1 MTLRT
6 ENFKCTHPECFG
18 RLNKSVILDAITGQ
32 EISDPVFTT
41 FDSSH
46 IISCVADPA
55 HILRRQAQQLVLLQ
69 STARGGGNTTV
80 RESNG
85 LASRLLRNIIG
96 DVAAA
101 QLPNARSMQ
110 RTVNRRIHNLNGEPP
125 NTLPALIEIP
135 GQYGVTI
142 SNAQFLTVFSPF
154 VPIDGSVGG
163 MIIVYST
170 RDDLIKLFNSRVFCA
185 DGIVRILPI
194 PYHKTRSAQVFTL
207 NTFIGGG
214 ANDGTVAVNESVRMY
229 RRVLALLPRRTEE
242 CYREF
247 LRLLFDAAV
256 NVHGINLNFPGS
268 IQWRRLMCDFETAI
282 RSSFRHM
289 TSSLLHIDNFEIEGC
304 HMHYCSAIIKKLKSI
319 GLGPLY
325 MNHQS
330 GLMHFVRKLFALAF
344 LPLHLVI
351 VVYNWIKA
359 NKVIPAMSAHHLFQ
373 AFIAYY
379 ESTWIYNLTL
389 PITVWNVFDRS
400 DFSKRTNNNLEGTHR
415 FYLNNFGVHK
425 DLWTFLRKL
434 QDDQDRQQSEE
445 NQYVLAGQIPN
456 RMKAKD
462 RLKEMEL
469 IRVRQFFIESGQTCA
484 DGYIYLVAVALK
496 MRQYNLSATDDDDD
510 GVDHE

>member
-289 TSSLLHIDNFEIEGC
+289 TSSLLHIDNFEIE
-304 HMHYCSAIIKKLKSI
+304 
-319 GLGPLY
+319 
-325 MNHQS
+325 
-330 GLMHFVRKLFALAF
+330 
-344 LPLHLVI
+344 
-351 VVYNWIKA
+351 
-359 NKVIPAMSAHHLFQ
+359 
-373 AFIAYY
+373 
-379 ESTWIYNLTL
+379 
-389 PITVWNVFDRS
+389 